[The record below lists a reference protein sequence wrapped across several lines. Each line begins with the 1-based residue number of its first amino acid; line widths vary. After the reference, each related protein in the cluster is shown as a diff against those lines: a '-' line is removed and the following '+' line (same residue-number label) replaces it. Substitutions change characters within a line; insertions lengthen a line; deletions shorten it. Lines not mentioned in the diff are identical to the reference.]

1 MSKPGNYTAYQ
12 QYKPKDNGT
21 IQALQHWSNFAQQK
35 EQADKANEQKE
46 KQLEYQANKDK
57 QAEIDKW
64 LSYDSI
70 PATGVDNVDKFNSK
84 IMASDQE
91 GLRKHVEEL
100 SSIDPN
106 SSRGIELKT
115 IIKNIQGNPAKIKNI
130 ISAPL
135 ELAKKYTMGKGT
147 EYVQTPENDAFFENL
162 KNAKYTRNPETGEPA
177 VIIEDPNDPKNTKI
191 LTEAEALNLQ
201 AMVPLIPK
209 FNWEKLVKQNAE
221 VLNKKPPTTTTIDP
235 TTGYLVTSEGYG
247 EDTIETI
254 AKNMFSDD
262 DGKPTE
268 YAISFLKQKGVTDSK
283 ELENPEKLAELQ
295 QQFITDITPYLVDK
309 NGIKTN
315 TNKIQAQKAAT
326 DAAYKKA
333 QLAIKQQE
341 VNLKA
346 QIAVGDGKLKT
357 PTTLADFKQIPKP
370 DGKGR
375 IGFNV
380 TDNALV
386 VTYGPKGNQI
396 ERKVTGV
403 WVNPKNN
410 KEVKVNYIETG
421 QKPDAYGTKQ
431 PYSEKKTFDSATD
444 GEMAGTFSAE
454 LGQTIEELHGSLM
467 SKVPKAK
474 TNPKPK
480 GNSKAKPAGKAKET
494 LQERKKRL
502 GLK

>member
-70 PATGVDNVDKFNSK
+70 PATGVDNVDKFNAK

-91 GLRKHVEEL
+91 ALRKHVEEL

-106 SSRGIELKT
+106 STRGIELKT

-147 EYVQTPENDAFFENL
+147 EYVQTPENDAFFDNL

-221 VLNKKPPTTTTIDP
+221 VLNKKPPSKTEIDP
-235 TTGYLVTSEGYG
+235 KTGYLVTTEGYQP
-247 EDTIETI
+247 ETVESI
-254 AKNMFSDD
+254 ASSLFMDD
-262 DGKPTE
+262 NGKPTE
-268 YAISFLKQKGVTDSK
+268 YAISFLKQKGITDK
-283 ELENPEKLAELQ
+283 ESLENPEKLAELQ
-295 QQFITDITPYLVDK
+295 QQFITDITPYLVNK
-309 NGIKTN
+309 QGIKTN
-315 TNKIQAQKAAT
+315 TNKIQEAKAAQKAAN
-326 DAAYKKA
+326 DAAKLNQGWAKINQKTQELLDTGKIKTKPNPNVDFITKSNQEGKSSFGVNIAENKFSIINQNKDVTVEQQIRDITIDPNTNGKVMINGTVYEETPGDFSGKKPTKTDFSFDSSNAKGLA
-333 QLAIKQQE
+333 QVEKVAAHLGLNRQQLYDLIK
-341 VNLKA
+341 NRMPK
-346 QIAVGDGKLKT
+346 K
-357 PTTLADFKQIPKP
+357 PKP
-370 DGKGR
+370 
-375 IGFNV
+375 
-380 TDNALV
+380 
-386 VTYGPKGNQI
+386 
-396 ERKVTGV
+396 
-403 WVNPKNN
+403 
-410 KEVKVNYIETG
+410 
-421 QKPDAYGTKQ
+421 
-431 PYSEKKTFDSATD
+431 AT
-444 GEMAGTFSAE
+444 
-454 LGQTIEELHGSLM
+454 
-467 SKVPKAK
+467 KAK
-474 TNPKPK
+474 VKTKR
-480 GNSKAKPAGKAKET
+480 KASDYGV
-494 LQERKKRL
+494 
-502 GLK
+502 

>member
-35 EQADKANEQKE
+35 EQADNANEQKE

-70 PATGVDNVDKFNSK
+70 PATGVDNVDKFNAK

-221 VLNKKPPTTTTIDP
+221 VLNKKPPSKTEIDP
-235 TTGYLVTSEGYG
+235 KTGYLVTTEGYQP
-247 EDTIETI
+247 ETVESI
-254 AKNMFSDD
+254 ASSLFMDD
-262 DGKPTE
+262 NGKPTE
-268 YAISFLKQKGVTDSK
+268 YAISFLKQKGITDK
-283 ELENPEKLAELQ
+283 ESLEDPKKLVELVDQ
-295 QQFITDITPYLVDK
+295 YVADITPYLVNK
-309 NGIKTN
+309 QGIKTN
-315 TNKIQAQKAAT
+315 TNNIQAQKAAT
-326 DAAYKKA
+326 DSAYKRA
-333 QLAIKQQE
+333 VIAIKQQE
-341 VNLKA
+341 LDLKNK
-346 QIAVGDGKLKT
+346 IADGKGKLQR
-357 PTTLADFKQIPKP
+357 PVTLNDFIQIPEP

-380 TDNALV
+380 VDNALIV
-386 VTYGPKGNQI
+386 VYGPKGNQV
-396 ERKVTGV
+396 ERKVTGI

-410 KEVKVNYIETG
+410 KEVKVNYVETG
-421 QKPDAYGTKQ
+421 QRPDAYGTKQ

-454 LGQTIEELHGSLM
+454 MGQTIEELHGSLM

-474 TNPKPK
+474 QKAKQK
-480 GNSKAKPAGKAKET
+480 GNTKQKPAGKAKET
-494 LQERKKRL
+494 LEERKKRL

>member
-35 EQADKANEQKE
+35 EQADKANKQKE

-70 PATGVDNVDKFNSK
+70 PATGVDNVDKFNAK

-91 GLRKHVEEL
+91 ALRKHVDEL

-106 SSRGIELKT
+106 STRGIELKT
-115 IIKNIQGNPAKIKNI
+115 IIKNIQANPAKIKNI

-221 VLNKKPPTTTTIDP
+221 ILNKKPPSKTEIDP
-235 TTGYLVTSEGYG
+235 KTGYLVTTEGYQP
-247 EDTIETI
+247 ETIESI
-254 AKNMFSDD
+254 ASSLFMDD
-262 DGKPTE
+262 NGKPTE
-268 YAISFLKQKGVTDSK
+268 YAISFLAQKGIHDIK
-283 ELENPEKLAELQ
+283 DLPYEKLQELE
-295 QQFITDITPYLVDK
+295 QQFVTDITPFLVSK
-309 NGIKTN
+309 EGIKTN
-315 TNKIQAQKAAT
+315 TNKIQEQKLAQKTANDNAKLGQGW
-326 DAAYKKA
+326 AK
-333 QLAIKQQE
+333 I
-341 VNLKA
+341 NLKSQELIGTGKIQVKPNPDVDFVTKSNQKGKPTFGVNIA
-346 QIAVGDGKLKT
+346 ENKFSIINQNKDVTVEQQIRDITIDPNTNGKVMINGTVYEETPGDLSGKKPTKT
-357 PTTLADFKQIPKP
+357 DF
-370 DGKGR
+370 
-375 IGFNV
+375 
-380 TDNALV
+380 
-386 VTYGPKGNQI
+386 
-396 ERKVTGV
+396 
-403 WVNPKNN
+403 
-410 KEVKVNYIETG
+410 
-421 QKPDAYGTKQ
+421 
-431 PYSEKKTFDSATD
+431 SFDSSNAK
-444 GEMAGTFSAE
+444 GLAQVEKVAAH
-454 LGQTIEELHGSLM
+454 LGLNRQQLYDLI
-467 SKVPKAK
+467 KARIPKAK
-474 TNPKPK
+474 PSVTKPK
-480 GNSKAKPAGKAKET
+480 AKRKASDYGI
-494 LQERKKRL
+494 
-502 GLK
+502 

>member
-46 KQLEYQANKDK
+46 KELEYKANKDK

-70 PATGVDNVDKFNSK
+70 PATGVDNVDKFNAK

-268 YAISFLKQKGVTDSK
+268 YAI
-283 ELENPEKLAELQ
+283 
-295 QQFITDITPYLVDK
+295 
-309 NGIKTN
+309 
-315 TNKIQAQKAAT
+315 
-326 DAAYKKA
+326 
-333 QLAIKQQE
+333 
-341 VNLKA
+341 
-346 QIAVGDGKLKT
+346 
-357 PTTLADFKQIPKP
+357 
-370 DGKGR
+370 
-375 IGFNV
+375 
-380 TDNALV
+380 
-386 VTYGPKGNQI
+386 
-396 ERKVTGV
+396 
-403 WVNPKNN
+403 
-410 KEVKVNYIETG
+410 
-421 QKPDAYGTKQ
+421 
-431 PYSEKKTFDSATD
+431 
-444 GEMAGTFSAE
+444 
-454 LGQTIEELHGSLM
+454 
-467 SKVPKAK
+467 
-474 TNPKPK
+474 
-480 GNSKAKPAGKAKET
+480 
-494 LQERKKRL
+494 
-502 GLK
+502 